1 MNRYIAEVIAAHVAI
16 ENWLNQGEGSAD
28 ALMRRFSPDFTM
40 IPINGMR
47 MDHQAVSAFFHG
59 ARASRPGLKIVVD
72 SAAILAEW
80 RDGAAVSYRE
90 THALPGKAETA
101 RWSTVLFRLQ
111 EEKIIWRHL
120 HETAFA

>member
-1 MNRYIAEVIAAHVAI
+1 MNRYIAEVIATHVAI

-59 ARASRPGLKIVVD
+59 ARASRPGLKIV
-72 SAAILAEW
+72 LAEW

-90 THALPGKAETA
+90 IHALPSKAETA

-120 HETAFA
+120 HETAIA

>member
-47 MDHQAVSAFFHG
+47 MDHQAVSAFFT
-59 ARASRPGLKIVVD
+59 GL
-72 SAAILAEW
+72 AP
-80 RDGAAVSYRE
+80 AVQ
-90 THALPGKAETA
+90 A
-101 RWSTVLFRLQ
+101 
-111 EEKIIWRHL
+111 
-120 HETAFA
+120 

>member
-80 RDGAAVSYRE
+80 HDGAAVSYRE
-90 THALPGKAETA
+90 IHALPG
-101 RWSTVLFRLQ
+101 
-111 EEKIIWRHL
+111 
-120 HETAFA
+120 

>member
-16 ENWLNQGEGSAD
+16 ENWLNQGDGSAD

-47 MDHQAVSAFFHG
+47 MDHQSVSIFFRE
-59 ARASRPGLKIVVD
+59 ARASRPGLKIVID
-72 SAAILAEW
+72 NAAILAEW
-80 RDGAAVSYRE
+80 HDGAAVLYRE
-90 THALPGKAETA
+90 IHALPGKADTA

-120 HETAFA
+120 HETVIA